1 MAEPESD
8 EAPRADRRPGAV
20 PEPPPP
26 GDPRRGPDAAGQPEP
41 ADSRREAPGAVVI
54 RRPGPRIVGDPGP
67 APLGHHPP
75 SVHVGPP
82 ARSHGGYPDPAVV
95 RHPFPV
101 PVRRE
106 PLVEDLLVGDVLT
119 GRRDVGVGLG
129 GRRWR
134 AAGVVVGWRRWPIR
148 RRRRGG
154 LRDRGRLAHYFALVE
169 ATAAR
174 DGSRERA
181 DREELSWGHHG
192 DALHS
197 ASWTPG
203 SL

>member
-1 MAEPESD
+1 GQHPTHV
-8 EAPRADRRPGAV
+8 DRW
-20 PEPPPP
+20 PP
-26 GDPRRGPDAAGQPEP
+26 DW
-41 ADSRREAPGAVVI
+41 
-54 RRPGPRIVGDPGP
+54 
-67 APLGHHPP
+67 
-75 SVHVGPP
+75 
-82 ARSHGGYPDPAVV
+82 SHGRYHDPAVV

-106 PLVEDLLVGDVLT
+106 PLVEDLLVGD
-119 GRRDVGVGLG
+119 GPAGGGDVGVGLG
-129 GRRWR
+129 GRRRR
-134 AAGVVVGWRRWPIR
+134 AAGVGVGWRRWPIR

-154 LRDRGRLAHYFALVE
+154 LRDRGRLAHHFALVE

-203 SL
+203 SS